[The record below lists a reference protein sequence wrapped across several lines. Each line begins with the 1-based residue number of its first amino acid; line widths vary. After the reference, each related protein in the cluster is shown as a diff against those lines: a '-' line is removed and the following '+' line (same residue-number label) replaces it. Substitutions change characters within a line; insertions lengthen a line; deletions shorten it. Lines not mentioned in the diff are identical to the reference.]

1 MRGRRLSITIAVLA
15 VVMLSGTACANVPLE
30 TKPQAIGDVS
40 VSGQNGD
47 AGPAEPEKD
56 LTASDVVRDFVES
69 NGQTANNYE
78 ASRQYLDAKQAETW
92 RPGQRVPILHK
103 DFNTT
108 PLKRTLQPKDTNEI
122 RVRIRGTVI
131 GYLQPDKSFQSW
143 KEEYSEIVQL
153 RRQPE
158 TRQWRIIAPPAEAVT
173 NEPNFATNHFKVPLY
188 YFAPGSN
195 VRVPDLRYVAYEPS
209 ESLPARVL
217 DTLVVGPS
225 GGLRGA
231 VENPLTNATIDTN
244 VRDDDGALEV
254 PLTGIAGE
262 NTETRRKIV
271 TQIVMSLDGVYAG
284 RFRIL
289 SDGKPVLPDRKD
301 WRIGDVRPTLPAV
314 ADNAGHAVQSGRL
327 VSLDNG
333 REVPAQA
340 TLGVVVNAAQSLEGR
355 QLAVVER
362 YGGGT
367 RLRVGEFGKALG
379 VVQIRGKWL
388 SRPTWQPAYPGNKV
402 SNEVWT
408 VIDRKRVV
416 RAQLTDEGAWVR
428 QSVDTEALDGFG
440 QPSGLRLSRDG
451 TRAAV
456 IADGNLVLTSV
467 IRNKGKVKLDNA
479 VRLLPDKLTDV
490 VAVDW
495 QEQDTLV
502 VATDS
507 ASQPVV
513 RVSVD
518 GFELK
523 TFSPANLEGPV
534 TGVTATPNSSE
545 VIAANADGLWT
556 TSDLI
561 TRWQQH
567 PRSVAGMAH
576 PFYPG

>member
-1 MRGRRLSITIAVLA
+1 MRGRRLVAVLA
-15 VVMLSGTACANVPLE
+15 AVMLGGTACANVPLE

-69 NGQTANNYE
+69 NGQSANDYE
-78 ASRQYLDAKQAETW
+78 ASRQYLAPKEAEAW

-103 DFNTT
+103 DFNTN
-108 PLKRTLQPKDTNEI
+108 PVPQNQQPKDTNEI

-143 KEEYSEIVQL
+143 KEDYSEVVQL

-158 TRQWRIIAPPAEAVT
+158 TQQWRIIVPPAEAVT

-217 DTLVVGPS
+217 DTLVGGPS
-225 GGLRGA
+225 SGLRGA
-231 VENPLTNATIDTN
+231 VDNPLTNATIDTN

-254 PLTGIAGE
+254 PLTGIAAE
-262 NTETRRKIV
+262 NTDTRRRIV
-271 TQIVMSLDGVYAG
+271 TQIVMSLDSVYAS

-314 ADNAGHAVQSGRL
+314 ADNAGHAVGSGRL
-327 VSLDNG
+327 GSLDNG
-333 REVPAQA
+333 REVPGQA
-340 TLGVVVNAAQSLEGR
+340 GLGFVVNAAQSLEGG
-355 QLAVVER
+355 QLAAVER
-362 YGGGT
+362 YGDGM
-367 RLRVGEFGKALG
+367 RLRVGDFGKPLG
-379 VVQIRGKWL
+379 VVQVRGKTL

-408 VIDRKRVV
+408 VVDRKRVV
-416 RAQLTDEGAWVR
+416 RAQLTDEGAWVP
-428 QSVDTEALDGFG
+428 QSVDIEALDGFG
-440 QPSGLRLSRDG
+440 RPSALRLSRDG

-456 IADGNLVLTSV
+456 IADGNLVMTSV
-467 IRNKGKVKLDNA
+467 IRNKGKVRLANA

-490 VAVDW
+490 VSVDW

-502 VATDS
+502 VATDTQ
-507 ASQPVV
+507 SQPVV
-513 RVSVD
+513 RVTVD

-523 TFSPANLEGPV
+523 QFSPANLEPPV
-534 TGVTATPNSSE
+534 TAVTATPNSSE
-545 VIAANADGLWT
+545 VIAANEDGLWT
-556 TSDLI
+556 TSDLT
-561 TRWQQH
+561 TRWQQ
-567 PRSVAGMAH
+567 PSPSAAGMKA
-576 PFYPG
+576 PFFAG